1 MKKQISERLTYPRIQ
16 KDTDWIMRGWAVS
29 WIVVFFVVV
38 SFFVVVVVFESAH
51 IIIN

>member
-16 KDTDWIMRGWAVS
+16 KDTDWIIHGWAVS
-29 WIVVFFVVV
+29 WIVVFFVV
-38 SFFVVVVVFESAH
+38 SFFVVVVFESAQ